1 VRTSPLVMVL
11 MAVITCSLA
20 SRAATAPPHINIALD
35 ATDAPRKILHAQLTI
50 PATAGT
56 MTLYCPKWIPGEHAP
71 SGPAIDVTGLK
82 FTANGQFLK
91 WRRDLADNWAI
102 HVEVPA
108 GAQEVHASLDYLE
121 PGESDQ
127 SLFSAG
133 SSATQKMLVISWNQV
148 LLYPK
153 GWTGDQ
159 ITYSASLRLPAGW
172 KFGTPLPVTSRS
184 GDEIH
189 FESVSLFTLVDSP
202 IISGEYLK
210 VVPLNQGQNPPV
222 EMDIAA
228 DSTTALDAPQQVW
241 DEYSN
246 LVKQATTL
254 FGATHYRDYH
264 FLFSLSDHVAHF
276 GLEHHEANDSRSEE
290 RTLIDPQLRSLH
302 AGLLPHEYVHSW
314 NGKYRRPADLTTSDY
329 EQTMQDDLLWVYEGL
344 TEYLGDVLTARS
356 GLWTPQEYRDALAG
370 SAAMLDHRPGR
381 TWRNLQD
388 TADSAA
394 LLYYTPKEWDS
405 WRRSVDY
412 YDEGELDW
420 LWADSIIRQQTG
432 GRKSIDDFCK
442 LFHGAPSTPPIVKTY
457 TFDDVVNALNQI
469 APYDWRGFWNERLT
483 NHGPG
488 APLGGIEGTG
498 WKIVYDEN
506 RSPMMRAWEDDHRT
520 LNAAFSVGLITK
532 ENGEIEDTIEQM
544 DAAHAGIGP
553 GMKILAVNGR
563 RFTPQLFRDALHEGK
578 NASQPLQLL
587 IENTDYFRTFV
598 LDYHGGEKYP
608 HLVREESKPDI
619 MTEIIRAH

>member
-1 VRTSPLVMVL
+1 MRTSPLVL
-11 MAVITCSLA
+11 LLIAVSACTSA
-20 SRAATAPPHINIALD
+20 SHAASSAPHINIALD

-50 PATAGT
+50 PANPGT
-56 MTLYCPKWIPGEHAP
+56 MTLYYPKWIPGEHAP
-71 SGPAIDVTGLK
+71 SGPAIDLTGLK
-82 FTANGQFLK
+82 FTANGQILK
-91 WRRDLADNWAI
+91 WRRDLANNWAI
-102 HVEVPA
+102 NVEVPS

-159 ITYSASLRLPAGW
+159 ITYSASLRLPPGW

-189 FESVSLFTLVDSP
+189 FESVSLFALVDSP

-210 VVPLNQGQNPPV
+210 VVPLNQGQTPPV

-228 DSTTALDAPQQVW
+228 DSTMALEAPQQVW
-241 DEYSN
+241 DGYSN
-246 LVKQATTL
+246 LVKQATSL

-290 RTLIDPQLRSLH
+290 RTLIDPELRSLH
-302 AGLLPHEYVHSW
+302 AGLLSHEYVHSW

-356 GLWTPQEYRDALAG
+356 GLWTPQEYRDALAR

-388 TADSAA
+388 TADAAA
-394 LLYYTPKEWDS
+394 LLYYTPKEWES
-405 WRRSVDY
+405 WRREVDY

-432 GRKSIDDFCK
+432 GKKSIDDFCK
-442 LFHGAPSTPPIVKTY
+442 LFHGAPSTPPMVKTY
-457 TFDDVVNALNQI
+457 TFDDVMNALNQI
-469 APYDWRGFWNERLT
+469 TAYDWRGFWNDRLT
-483 NHGPG
+483 SHGPG
-488 APLGGIEGTG
+488 APLGGIEATG

-506 RSPMMRAWEDDHRT
+506 RSPMMRAWEEDHRT
-520 LNAAFSVGLITK
+520 LNAAFSVGLIIK
-532 ENGEIEDTIEQM
+532 ENGDIEDTIEGM

-553 GMKILAVNGR
+553 GMKIIAVNGR
-563 RFTPQLFRDALHEGK
+563 RFTPQIFRDALYQGK
-578 NASQPLQLL
+578 NTSQPLQLL

-598 LDYHGGEKYP
+598 IDYHGGEKYP
-608 HLVREESKPDI
+608 HLVREESKPDT

>member
-1 VRTSPLVMVL
+1 
-11 MAVITCSLA
+11 LA

-506 RSPMMRAWEDDHRT
+506 RSPMTRAWEDDHRT
-520 LNAAFSVGLITK
+520 LNAAFSVGLIIK
-532 ENGEIEDTIEQM
+532 ENGEIEDTIEGM

-608 HLVREESKPDI
+608 HLVREESKPDM